1 MLDIKFIAENK
12 ELVKE
17 GLAKK
22 GYTAEQINIDALLA
36 LYKDVNKLKPPLSLG
51 RRENRLSN
59 SIKSASAEER
69 PAIIAKSKEL
79 GEQLKKEQEQL
90 AEEQQKFDNIMWK
103 MPNLPSPQ
111 SPVAPDETGNVV
123 IKKVGEPTKFDFE
136 PKDHVELMELKR
148 LVGNGT
154 HYQSFRCPH
163 LCHQK

>member
-22 GYTAEQINIDALLA
+22 GYTAEQIDIDALLA
-36 LYKDVNKLKPPLSLG
+36 LYKDVNKLKTSTQALA
-51 RRENRLSN
+51 EEKNRLSN

-79 GEQLKKEQEQL
+79 GEELKKEQEQL
-90 AEEQQKFDNIMWK
+90 SEEQQKFDNIMWR
-103 MPNLPSPQ
+103 MPNLPSPE

-123 IKKVGEPTKFDFE
+123 IKKSRRTDKV
-136 PKDHVELMELKR
+136 
-148 LVGNGT
+148 
-154 HYQSFRCPH
+154 
-163 LCHQK
+163 

>member
-36 LYKDVNKLKPPLSLG
+36 LYKDVNKLKTSTQALA
-51 RRENRLSN
+51 EEKNRLSN

-90 AEEQQKFDNIMWK
+90 AEEQTE
-103 MPNLPSPQ
+103 
-111 SPVAPDETGNVV
+111 V
-123 IKKVGEPTKFDFE
+123 
-136 PKDHVELMELKR
+136 
-148 LVGNGT
+148 
-154 HYQSFRCPH
+154 
-163 LCHQK
+163 

>member
-36 LYKDVNKLKPPLSLG
+36 LYKDVNKLKTSTQALA
-51 RRENRLSN
+51 EEKNRLSN

-123 IKKVGEPTKFDFE
+123 IKKVGEPTNLILN
-136 PKDHVELMELKR
+136 PKTTL
-148 LVGNGT
+148 N
-154 HYQSFRCPH
+154 
-163 LCHQK
+163 